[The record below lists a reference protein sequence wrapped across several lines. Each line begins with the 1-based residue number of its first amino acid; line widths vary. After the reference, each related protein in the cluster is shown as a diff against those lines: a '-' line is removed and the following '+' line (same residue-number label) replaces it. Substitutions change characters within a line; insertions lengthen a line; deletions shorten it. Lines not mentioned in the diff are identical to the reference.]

1 MKKSKYFKYCFWILT
16 VFILLNILIF
26 YKNTSDKDLSNKELR
41 SKIKLL
47 IQEGE
52 SDGIKLNN
60 FQEKELYLCSNDELT
75 DFALDL
81 MFAIECQKEV
91 NEQKYIETSDNRLN
105 NMLNISEDSILRSN
119 YSEYITRQA
128 GKVYSGTKTLN
139 LNGTSKNY
147 TYQVNVYA
155 DYCYR
160 AYTDYYSD
168 AATSFYALRS
178 VTSTRG
184 MGGSLLN
191 IKSYNNN
198 AGYLANNWGS
208 SFEVIGYGKFL
219 VESRYGNLSFDVP
232 YEAKF
237 YCGDGSYI
245 TSSPNAP
252 NF

>member
-41 SKIKLL
+41 TKIKLL
-47 IQEGE
+47 IQEGK
-52 SDGIKLNN
+52 STGIELNN
-60 FQEKELYLCSNDELT
+60 FQEKKLYLCSNDKLT

-81 MFAIECQKEV
+81 MFAIECQKEA
-91 NEQKYIETSDNRLN
+91 NEQKYIEIYDNGLN
-105 NMLNISEDSILRSN
+105 NIVNISKNSIFRSN

-128 GKVYSGTKTLN
+128 GKAYSGTKTLD

-160 AYTDYYSD
+160 AYTDYYGDS
-168 AATSFYALRS
+168 ATSFYALRS
-178 VTSTRG
+178 LTSTKG
-184 MGGSLLN
+184 MGVVGDV
-191 IKSYNNN
+191 ISYNNN
-198 AGYLANNWGS
+198 IGYILNDLES

-237 YCGDGSYI
+237 YCGDGLYI